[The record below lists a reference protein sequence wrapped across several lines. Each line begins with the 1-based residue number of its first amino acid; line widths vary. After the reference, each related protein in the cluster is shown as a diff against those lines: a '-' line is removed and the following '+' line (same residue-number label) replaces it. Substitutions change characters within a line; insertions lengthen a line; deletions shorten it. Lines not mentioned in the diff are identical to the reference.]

1 MDMLP
6 DFTFLNIYD
15 SILTC
20 FVLSNM
26 EGWTDIQNQYVNSL
40 LINFI
45 LESV

>member
-6 DFTFLNIYD
+6 DFTFNNIGD

-26 EGWTDIQNQYVNSL
+26 EGWTDIQNQYVIHCLFLN
-40 LINFI
+40 
-45 LESV
+45 